1 MKKKMTKFQVHTRIR
16 NRELSAIQ
24 IEKIKKIVITLAHY
38 IFLDRDTLNYFAGEK
53 IGLSFLRIA
62 RDYSII
68 IETQNQKKFQKKEQ
82 YFFELGENGL
92 YLLTLDQIE
101 FENLPILIDRKFKEK
116 ILNFNQFLMQRQEK
130 LKYEVID
137 ENYNVFRAEQKI
149 FYYDGIEI
157 HEVINFFKKEIIK
170 SKEEN
175 ENIED
180 YFYRNFN
187 LIKIPKNKIKIYG
200 QTKKTY

>member
-1 MKKKMTKFQVHTRIR
+1 MTKFQVHTRIR

>member
-1 MKKKMTKFQVHTRIR
+1 MSKFQVHTRIR

-38 IFLDRDTLNYFAGEK
+38 IFLDRDTLNYFAAEI

-68 IETQNQKKFQKKEQ
+68 IETQNQKKMQKKEE

-92 YLLTLDQIE
+92 YLLTLDQLE
-101 FENLPILIDRKFKEK
+101 FENLPILIERKAKEK
-116 ILNFNQFLMQRQEK
+116 ILNFNRFLMMREEK
-130 LKYEVID
+130 FKYKVVD
-137 ENYNVFRAEQKI
+137 ENYNIFRSEQKI
-149 FYYDGIEI
+149 FYYDCLDAV
-157 HEVINFFKKEIIK
+157 EVINFFKNEIIK

-175 ENIED
+175 QNIEE
-180 YFYRNFN
+180 YFYQNYN
-187 LIKIPKNKIKIYG
+187 LITIPKNKIKIYG

>member
-1 MKKKMTKFQVHTRIR
+1 MKKKLSKFQVYTRVR

-38 IFLDRDTLNYFAGEK
+38 IFLDRETLNYFADEK

-62 RDYSII
+62 RDYSIV
-68 IETQNQKKFQKKEQ
+68 IETQNQKQMQKKDQ

-92 YLLTLDQIE
+92 YLLNLDQIE
-101 FENLPILIDRKFKEK
+101 FEKLSIFIDRKAKEK
-116 ILNFNQFLMQRQEK
+116 ILNFNRFLMHRKEK

-137 ENYNVFRAEQKI
+137 ENYNIFKTEQKI
-149 FYYDGIEI
+149 FYYDLVDPA
-157 HEVINFFKKEIIK
+157 EVIKSFKKEIIK
-170 SKEEN
+170 NIKDN

-180 YFYRNFN
+180 YFYQNYN
-187 LIKIPKNKIKIYG
+187 LIKIPKSKIKIHG

>member
-1 MKKKMTKFQVHTRIR
+1 MTKFQVHTRIR

-24 IEKIKKIVITLAHY
+24 IEKIKKIVITLANY

-68 IETQNQKKFQKKEQ
+68 VETQNQKKMQKKEE
-82 YFFELGENGL
+82 YFFEIGENGL
-92 YLLTLDQIE
+92 YLLTLDQLE
-101 FENLPILIDRKFKEK
+101 FENLPILTDRKTKEK
-116 ILNFNQFLMQRQEK
+116 ILNFNRFLMQRGEK

-137 ENYNVFRAEQKI
+137 ENYNVFRSEQKI
-149 FYYDGIEI
+149 FYYDLIDVS
-157 HEVINFFKKEIIK
+157 EVINFFNKEILK
-170 SKEEN
+170 NKEEN

-180 YFYRNFN
+180 YFYQNYN